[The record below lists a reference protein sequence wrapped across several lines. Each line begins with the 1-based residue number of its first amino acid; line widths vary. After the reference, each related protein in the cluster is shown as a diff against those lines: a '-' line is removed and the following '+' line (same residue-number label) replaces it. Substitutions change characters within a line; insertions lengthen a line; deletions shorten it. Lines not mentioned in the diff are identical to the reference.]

1 MEFFIINVSKSFNFV
16 NSNYNHKTVKIID
29 GKKLWKEENK
39 PNYIF
44 NYRNIFT
51 SDLKSKFK
59 GRN

>member
-1 MEFFIINVSKSFNFV
+1 MEIFIIYVTKSFNFD
-16 NSNYNHKTVKIID
+16 NSNHNHKTVKIID
-29 GKKLWKEENK
+29 GKKLWKVENK

>member
-1 MEFFIINVSKSFNFV
+1 MEFFIINVPKSFNFV
-16 NSNYNHKTVKIID
+16 NYNYNHKNVKIID